1 MTKVTFNNDLN
12 EIVEMN
18 ISEFRESVISTID
31 FAINEKDYDLNDLTV
46 NFIAED
52 ISGIVESFHN
62 LSVNMNDLGLSIID
76 EVLKDLKSKRK
87 SAIVRPVN
95 GIALNGYEYL
105 LNDDNSVKLFNDR
118 IQALNHILELG
129 LSEDDEVSII
139 DYYI

>member
-1 MTKVTFNNDLN
+1 MTNVTFNNDLN

-62 LSVNMNDLGLSIID
+62 LKVNMNDLGLSIID